1 MAARESSKDEFLA
14 AHRRR
19 SLKRGTSAHL
29 KEEHRLKQIQVF
41 TKWINAKIAPKIA
54 AGALA
59 PVADLVDD
67 LRSGCVLYYVIE
79 ALADEPLAPKVGKC
93 DLKGQNK
100 AHHMA
105 NLSLVFRAL
114 KLYGVKTVNVGAPDV
129 FEGHEYLVLGLCWS
143 ILTKFT
149 AIQLAKDAEADGV
162 AASSAGVKEKLIA
175 WANRCVEPCG
185 LEIRTLASDFR
196 DGKAFLAILH
206 GCDAASPYDP
216 SGDARADAESAFA
229 RARDAYGVPELIGYD
244 DVGDEQSVV
253 AYLAELKA
261 RLPRGWAK
269 RKLKHAVRSLKTVA
283 ALSRRVAAEPV
294 AAEPAK
300 PAIQFYGA
308 HRLSVRVDDDEAKAG
323 PRPPPPR
330 EPAPA
335 PERAPPPPAPAPPPD
350 RCDVLLPSPA
360 HAPYRICVVE
370 FAVPGQPNGGSDK
383 GGDGRRVDS
392 VPIANGVIRA
402 GGACDVRT
410 YDPAAHETFARAIK
424 AYDALVV
431 RVNPGQLSQAAGHA
445 GLQDKFDALLEDF
458 GAWGKPVWSSPEVQT
473 KMGAK
478 DALVKIANLKCG
490 LPDTFAYYDAAT
502 FEARFKQTMAFQPR
516 VLKQNR
522 GSAGEGI
529 WLCWLAN
536 EAKDGALD
544 ARDYPAKTL
553 GAASLPDDAVLKLM
567 EMSDNHVEYH
577 TVREFLIFCT
587 AGPGARGAGSWAS
600 TSPGEYLKGGVE
612 AGGQLVDQRLL
623 PRIAEG
629 EVRVLMSGDACQAII
644 HKKPEG
650 GLSAVGGNSVY
661 TYYEPSD
668 PKYKGLLDRL
678 LYDVEHGLMETLGL
692 AGEALPLLWTCDYI
706 PKNPEGW
713 AGDGDAPPELTE
725 YVVGEFNCSCVG
737 VSQFQA
743 VCGGERTLADVPDA
757 DYAAGTRLADLM
769 GRQAIRMLVRPAPR
783 GRDRRSIVAEPAD
796 VLEQAEEAD
805 GCEELEPI
813 DNSSC
818 LRSNITYDAPFDYGC
833 CGSQFFPGIF

>member
-1 MAARESSKDEFLA
+1 MLQYTSPG
-14 AHRRR
+14 
-19 SLKRGTSAHL
+19 GTSAHL

-79 ALADEPLAPKVGKC
+79 ALAAEPLAPKVGKC

-149 AIQLAKDAEADGV
+149 AIQLARDAEADGV
-162 AASSAGVKEKLIA
+162 AASSAGVKEKLVA

-185 LEIRTLASDFR
+185 LEIRALASDFR

-216 SGDARADAESAFA
+216 TGDGRADAAAAFA

-261 RLPRGWAK
+261 RLPRGWAA
-269 RKLKHAVRSLKTVA
+269 RKLKHA
-283 ALSRRVAAEPV
+283 
-294 AAEPAK
+294 
-300 PAIQFYGA
+300 FYGA

-330 EPAPA
+330 EPEPA

-370 FAVPGQPNGGSDK
+370 FAVPGHANGGSDK

-431 RVNPGQLSQAAGHA
+431 RVNPGQLAQAAGHE

-536 EAKDGALD
+536 ADRDGALD
-544 ARDYPAKTL
+544 ARAT
-553 GAASLPDDAVLKLM
+553 
-567 EMSDNHVEYH
+567 
-577 TVREFLIFCT
+577 T
-587 AGPGARGAGSWAS
+587 
-600 TSPGEYLKGGVE
+600 
-612 AGGQLVDQRLL
+612 
-623 PRIAEG
+623 PR
-629 EVRVLMSGDACQAII
+629 
-644 HKKPEG
+644 
-650 GLSAVGGNSVY
+650 
-661 TYYEPSD
+661 
-668 PKYKGLLDRL
+668 
-678 LYDVEHGLMETLGL
+678 
-692 AGEALPLLWTCDYI
+692 
-706 PKNPEGW
+706 
-713 AGDGDAPPELTE
+713 
-725 YVVGEFNCSCVG
+725 
-737 VSQFQA
+737 
-743 VCGGERTLADVPDA
+743 
-757 DYAAGTRLADLM
+757 
-769 GRQAIRMLVRPAPR
+769 
-783 GRDRRSIVAEPAD
+783 RRSARRRSRTTR
-796 VLEQAEEAD
+796 
-805 GCEELEPI
+805 C
-813 DNSSC
+813 SS
-818 LRSNITYDAPFDYGC
+818 
-833 CGSQFFPGIF
+833 

>member
-1 MAARESSKDEFLA
+1 
-14 AHRRR
+14 
-19 SLKRGTSAHL
+19 
-29 KEEHRLKQIQVF
+29 
-41 TKWINAKIAPKIA
+41 
-54 AGALA
+54 
-59 PVADLVDD
+59 
-67 LRSGCVLYYVIE
+67 
-79 ALADEPLAPKVGKC
+79 
-93 DLKGQNK
+93 
-100 AHHMA
+100 
-105 NLSLVFRAL
+105 
-114 KLYGVKTVNVGAPDV
+114 
-129 FEGHEYLVLGLCWS
+129 
-143 ILTKFT
+143 
-149 AIQLAKDAEADGV
+149 
-162 AASSAGVKEKLIA
+162 
-175 WANRCVEPCG
+175 
-185 LEIRTLASDFR
+185 
-196 DGKAFLAILH
+196 
-206 GCDAASPYDP
+206 
-216 SGDARADAESAFA
+216 
-229 RARDAYGVPELIGYD
+229 
-244 DVGDEQSVV
+244 
-253 AYLAELKA
+253 
-261 RLPRGWAK
+261 
-269 RKLKHAVRSLKTVA
+269 
-283 ALSRRVAAEPV
+283 
-294 AAEPAK
+294 
-300 PAIQFYGA
+300 
-308 HRLSVRVDDDEAKAG
+308 
-323 PRPPPPR
+323 
-330 EPAPA
+330 
-335 PERAPPPPAPAPPPD
+335 
-350 RCDVLLPSPA
+350 
-360 HAPYRICVVE
+360 
-370 FAVPGQPNGGSDK
+370 GGSDK

-431 RVNPGQLSQAAGHA
+431 RVNPGQLSQAAGHE

-536 EAKDGALD
+536 ADRDGALD

-577 TVREFLIFCT
+577 TVREFVTFCT

-600 TSPGEYLKGGVE
+600 TFPGEYLKGGVE

-644 HKKPEG
+644 HKKPEN

-737 VSQFQA
+737 
-743 VCGGERTLADVPDA
+743 
-757 DYAAGTRLADLM
+757 
-769 GRQAIRMLVRPAPR
+769 
-783 GRDRRSIVAEPAD
+783 
-796 VLEQAEEAD
+796 
-805 GCEELEPI
+805 
-813 DNSSC
+813 
-818 LRSNITYDAPFDYGC
+818 
-833 CGSQFFPGIF
+833 